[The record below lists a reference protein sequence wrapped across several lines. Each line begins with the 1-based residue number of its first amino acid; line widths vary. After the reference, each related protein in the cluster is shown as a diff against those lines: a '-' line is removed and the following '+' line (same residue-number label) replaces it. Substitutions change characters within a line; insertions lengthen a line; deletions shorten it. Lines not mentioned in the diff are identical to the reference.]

1 MYFYSFLADY
11 EIDTILYSNKKWTNE
26 ELLTILKNYKKNHK
40 YSDTFY
46 CDFLNYLVDTYDFNF
61 LDIED
66 YLDVFDMRSIDYS
79 DLPPVDTNFNDI
91 PNITHIK
98 DDMFKNCGYIDFSG
112 FKDI

>member
-1 MYFYSFLADY
+1 MYFYSFSYDY
-11 EIDTILYSNKKWTNE
+11 EIDTILCSNKKWTNG
-26 ELLTILKNYKKNHK
+26 ELLTILTNYKKNHE

-66 YLDVFDMRSIDYS
+66 YLDVFDMRSVDYS